1 MCGRSE
7 RRKLTAKTEQRN
19 EGTRQ
24 AGIRKQIE
32 DAHSVKEAEIVAW
45 ESDSAREPWMVGE
58 PMLTDNANV
67 ERQGESYVYVAKVD
81 FEGAF
86 GPIKGPHGGE
96 PGDHVIFFQKYEP
109 VSWGSSYFVKTDK
122 ILPVYVENIRCRNVQ
137 LGQIEQNARASR
149 RHPTG
154 QRLRLMLCKEE
165 RERVLIAMAEDRF
178 DWYEKPNF
186 SGQD

>member
-1 MCGRSE
+1 MR
-7 RRKLTAKTEQRN
+7 L
-19 EGTRQ
+19 
-24 AGIRKQIE
+24 
-32 DAHSVKEAEIVAW
+32 
-45 ESDSAREPWMVGE
+45 
-58 PMLTDNANV
+58 
-67 ERQGESYVYVAKVD
+67 
-81 FEGAF
+81 
-86 GPIKGPHGGE
+86 GPLKGPRGGE

-137 LGQIEQNARASR
+137 LGQIGQNARASW
-149 RHPTG
+149 RHLTG